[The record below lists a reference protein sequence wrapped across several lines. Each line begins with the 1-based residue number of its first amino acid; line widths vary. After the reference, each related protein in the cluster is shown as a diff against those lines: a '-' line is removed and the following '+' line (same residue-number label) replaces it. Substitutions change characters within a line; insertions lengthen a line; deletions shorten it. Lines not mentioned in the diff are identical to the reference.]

1 VTGRA
6 RRILVVDDDPA
17 ICRVYEEILDAE
29 GYDVVT
35 AGGRTEGLAMLDQL
49 NGEVDLFVVDFGLRD
64 ADGPD
69 FARDAVARYGNRP
82 TIYVSGWTDEFWD
95 MSNAPGPWVVLRK
108 PVPVPRLLATVR
120 WLIDGGPKPPELTEQ
135 R

>member
-1 VTGRA
+1 MTGRP

-17 ICRVYEEILDAE
+17 ICRAYEEILEAE
-29 GYDVVT
+29 GYDVAT
-35 AGGRTEGLAMLDQL
+35 AGGRAEGLATLDQL

-69 FARDAVARYGNRP
+69 FARDAVAKYGGRP

-120 WLIDGGPKPPELTEQ
+120 WLVDGGPKPPELT
-135 R
+135 

>member
-17 ICRVYEEILDAE
+17 ICRAYEEILEAE
-29 GYDVVT
+29 GYDVAT
-35 AGGRTEGLAMLDQL
+35 AGGRTEGLATLDQL

-69 FARDAVARYGNRP
+69 FARDAVAKYGHRP

-95 MSNAPGPWVVLRK
+95 MSNAPGRWVVLRK
-108 PVPVPRLLATVR
+108 PVPIPRLLATVR
-120 WLIDGGPKPPELTEQ
+120 WLVDGGPKPTELK
-135 R
+135 

>member
-6 RRILVVDDDPA
+6 RRILIVDDDPA
-17 ICRVYEEILDAE
+17 ICHAYAEILQAD
-29 GYDVVT
+29 GYDVAT
-35 AGGRTEGLAMLDQL
+35 SGGRAEGLATLDKL

-69 FARDAVARYGNRP
+69 FARDAVAKHGARP

-120 WLIDGGPKPPELTEQ
+120 WLVDGGPKPPELT
-135 R
+135 

>member
-1 VTGRA
+1 VAGRA

-17 ICRVYEEILDAE
+17 IRRVYEEILAAE
-29 GYDVVT
+29 GYEVVT
-35 AGGRTEGLAMLDQL
+35 SGGRTDALAALDKL
-49 NGEVDLFVVDFGLRD
+49 NGEVDLFVVDFRLRD

-69 FARDAVARYGNRP
+69 FARDAVAKYGSRP

-95 MSNAPGPWVVLRK
+95 MSNAPGPWVVLPK

-120 WLIDGGPKPPELTEQ
+120 WLVDGGPKPPELT
-135 R
+135 

>member
-1 VTGRA
+1 MTGRP

-17 ICRVYEEILDAE
+17 ICHAYEEILEAE
-29 GYDVVT
+29 GYDVAT
-35 AGGRTEGLAMLDQL
+35 SGGRVEGLATLDQL
-49 NGEVDLFVVDFGLRD
+49 NGDVDLFVVDFGLRD

-69 FARDAVARYGNRP
+69 FARDAVAKYGSRP

-120 WLIDGGPKPPELTEQ
+120 WLVDGGPKPPELT
-135 R
+135 